1 MAMFSRKSPVPD
13 LKPDQYNAVVQ
24 VFKSNGDLSREG
36 AKKALAKAQE
46 NSTKT
51 HLDLL
56 TAPLGQVRALDI
68 IKSFVDFALV
78 PLDDVY
84 IFHSKSYFLSD
95 VAVFTKEIQKIYS
108 SNQVQSNIRLLSE
121 QGIDVSIGQQA
132 AFVCPL
138 LAQHMYFGQEPHSR
152 IWAMTTTEEAKAI
165 CNYLILKLLIQSWL
179 TARETVGASQDVLG
193 LACGWILL
201 QWLEWSEVTPEA
213 FAPLRE

>member
-1 MAMFSRKSPVPD
+1 MGMFSRKSRVPD
-13 LKPDQYNAVVQ
+13 LKPDQYDAVVQ
-24 VFKSNGDLSREG
+24 VFNSNIDVSQEG

-56 TAPLGQVRALDI
+56 TVPLGQVRALDV

-84 IFHSKSYFLSD
+84 MFHSKSYFLSD
-95 VAVFTKEIQKIYS
+95 VSVFTQGIQQAYSAKE
-108 SNQVQSNIRLLSE
+108 VQRNIRLLSE

-132 AFVCPL
+132 AFVRPL
-138 LAQHMYFGQEPHSR
+138 LAQHMHFGQEPHSR
-152 IWAMTTTEEAKAI
+152 IWAMATAEESQAI
-165 CNYLILKLLIQSWL
+165 CNYLILQLLIQSWL
-179 TARETVGASQDVLG
+179 TARETVDAGQDVLG

-201 QWLEWSEVTPEA
+201 QWLEWCEVTPEA
-213 FAPLRE
+213 FSPVSK